1 MMSCFNFRLQIVKH
15 TQTHIKI
22 HTHTRNNTHIH
33 IHTHTH
39 ALFTIPWTGSGFHCW
54 NSAQGHGYTS
64 LLIRVFGIFNGADS
78 RSPGKV
84 SAECFAAFAV
94 FLPGM
99 G

>member
-1 MMSCFNFRLQIVKH
+1 MDWWWVPLLELS
-15 TQTHIKI
+15 
-22 HTHTRNNTHIH
+22 
-33 IHTHTH
+33 
-39 ALFTIPWTGSGFHCW
+39 P
-54 NSAQGHGYTS
+54 GHGYTR